1 MTKPG
6 RTARK
11 AAPIAEPELDQD
23 KVTGAMAQ
31 MRSDAQGE
39 VATRNLEIFD
49 LGHKVGAIHMA
60 RLQADFSAAAE
71 VSLFAEIQK
80 SNAFKHLALPGPGGT
95 SAVAENAED
104 FCRLVFGDG
113 YKAMNERKLSLEA
126 LGVSAYENAVRL
138 GLNRRQLRLVRALP
152 EDKREAVQSAL
163 QSTNKAEVAALVE
176 DLAAQLAEA
185 QQATAEANAEKEAAD
200 QLLDKKNKKIDQLE
214 RDKKRIAKLPPD
226 EQLAELQKEATAIM
240 NDAVGAIRGGLRQA
254 LIALQ
259 NHGDEDN
266 SVFMAGLV
274 GQLQADLKA
283 LRDEFNLPDVSNAAD
298 LQLAREVGQWA
309 GK

>member
-1 MTKPG
+1 MASKYTN
-6 RTARK
+6 
-11 AAPIAEPELDQD
+11 AAQ
-23 KVTGAMAQ
+23 Q
-31 MRSDAQGE
+31 
-39 VATRNLEIFD
+39 
-49 LGHKVGAIHMA
+49 
-60 RLQADFSAAAE
+60 RLIKL
-71 VSLFAEIQK
+71 V
-80 SNAFKHLALPGPGGT
+80 LAL
-95 SAVAENAED
+95 
-104 FCRLVFGDG
+104 FGDVVNG
-113 YKAMNERKLSLEA
+113 FAPTALAKAV
-126 LGVSAYENAVRL
+126 GCSASAMTRDL
-138 GLNRRQLRLVRALP
+138 DNRRQLRLVRALP

-185 QQATAEANAEKEAAD
+185 QEATAEAQAEVEAKD
-200 QLLDKKNKKIDQLE
+200 QLLTDKNKRIDQL
-214 RDKKRIAKLPPD
+214 KAAQKRIDKLPPD
-226 EQLAELQKEATAIM
+226 EALAELQKEATALM

-259 NHGDEDN
+259 NQGDEDN

-298 LQLAREVGQWA
+298 LQLARDVNEWA